1 MIETCGSGNR
11 CNRRDANEKVNHA
24 TARSKPPQPG
34 PPHSAHSCPDAH
46 AHAPGPRANRHRIDP
61 SWGWSGG
68 RHGLHTKRENR
79 ALARIIVIAAAQL
92 STEQARMRE
101 ERPPAG
107 RPIEPGEPHAVLAS
121 AANGQP
127 EDR

>member
-1 MIETCGSGNR
+1 MIWDLCAQADQR
-11 CNRRDANEKVNHA
+11 AHPRRAHKR
-24 TARSKPPQPG
+24 RSRMG
-34 PPHSAHSCPDAH
+34 T
-46 AHAPGPRANRHRIDP
+46 N
-61 SWGWSGG
+61 
-68 RHGLHTKRENR
+68 
-79 ALARIIVIAAAQL
+79 LADTRIIVIAAAQL

-107 RPIEPGEPHAVLAS
+107 RSTEPEPHAALAS

>member
-1 MIETCGSGNR
+1 MKRT
-11 CNRRDANEKVNHA
+11 KVA
-24 TARSKPPQPG
+24 
-34 PPHSAHSCPDAH
+34 
-46 AHAPGPRANRHRIDP
+46 
-61 SWGWSGG
+61 
-68 RHGLHTKRENR
+68 GLHTKRENR

-107 RPIEPGEPHAVLAS
+107 RSTEPEPHAALAS

>member
-1 MIETCGSGNR
+1 MIWDLCAQADQR
-11 CNRRDANEKVNHA
+11 AHPRRAHKR
-24 TARSKPPQPG
+24 RSRMG
-34 PPHSAHSCPDAH
+34 T
-46 AHAPGPRANRHRIDP
+46 N
-61 SWGWSGG
+61 
-68 RHGLHTKRENR
+68 
-79 ALARIIVIAAAQL
+79 LADTRIIVIAAAQL

-107 RPIEPGEPHAVLAS
+107 RPIEAGEPHAALAS

>member
-1 MIETCGSGNR
+1 MGTN
-11 CNRRDANEKVNHA
+11 
-24 TARSKPPQPG
+24 
-34 PPHSAHSCPDAH
+34 
-46 AHAPGPRANRHRIDP
+46 
-61 SWGWSGG
+61 
-68 RHGLHTKRENR
+68 
-79 ALARIIVIAAAQL
+79 LADTRIIVIAAAQL

-107 RPIEPGEPHAVLAS
+107 RSTEPEPHAALAS

>member
-1 MIETCGSGNR
+1 
-11 CNRRDANEKVNHA
+11 
-24 TARSKPPQPG
+24 
-34 PPHSAHSCPDAH
+34 
-46 AHAPGPRANRHRIDP
+46 
-61 SWGWSGG
+61 
-68 RHGLHTKRENR
+68 
-79 ALARIIVIAAAQL
+79 VIAAAQL

-107 RPIEPGEPHAVLAS
+107 RSTEPELHAALAS

>member
-1 MIETCGSGNR
+1 
-11 CNRRDANEKVNHA
+11 
-24 TARSKPPQPG
+24 
-34 PPHSAHSCPDAH
+34 
-46 AHAPGPRANRHRIDP
+46 
-61 SWGWSGG
+61 
-68 RHGLHTKRENR
+68 
-79 ALARIIVIAAAQL
+79 VIAAAQL

-107 RPIEPGEPHAVLAS
+107 RPIEAGEPHAALAS

>member
-1 MIETCGSGNR
+1 MGTN
-11 CNRRDANEKVNHA
+11 
-24 TARSKPPQPG
+24 
-34 PPHSAHSCPDAH
+34 
-46 AHAPGPRANRHRIDP
+46 
-61 SWGWSGG
+61 
-68 RHGLHTKRENR
+68 
-79 ALARIIVIAAAQL
+79 LADTRIIVIAAAQL

-107 RPIEPGEPHAVLAS
+107 RPIEAGEPHAALAS